1 MPAKSSALDKAR
13 SALAEQIA
21 ALDAERDQLQRAL
34 DQLGGAPAR
43 RGRPRGSASQ
53 PKARGRRRAGGRG
66 GSAPRRD
73 QALRLIKA
81 NPGIRPSELARKMGV
96 AAPYIY
102 RVVPPLVDEGKVKRD
117 GKGFVAA

>member
-1 MPAKSSALDKAR
+1 MPAKSSAVDKAR
-13 SALAEQIA
+13 AALTEQIA
-21 ALDAERDQLQRAL
+21 ALDADRDQLQRAL

-43 RGRPRGSASQ
+43 RGRPRGSSRS
-53 PKARGRRRAGGRG
+53 KRSTGGGGRG
-66 GSAPRRD
+66 TPRRD

-102 RVVPPLVDEGKVKRD
+102 RVVPPLIEEGKVRKE
-117 GKGFVAA
+117 GKGFTAA